1 MESLDVQAKREN
13 LELWVHLQ
21 RKVRKVTEVVME
33 KLARLVHVDQWD
45 LQDLMDAME
54 IKDLLAFLVNL
65 DLMVPKENM
74 AVWVHQDSWDPQVYQ
89 ALQVFREAKEKR
101 VTKVTQ
107 N

>member
-13 LELWVHLQ
+13 QELWVHLQ
-21 RKVRKVTEVVME
+21 RKVRKVTEVAME

-54 IKDLLAFLVNL
+54 TKDLLAFLVNL
-65 DLMVPKENM
+65 DLMVPKENT
-74 AVWVHQDSWDPQVYQ
+74 AAWVHQDLWDPQVYQ
-89 ALQVFREAKEKR
+89 VLLVFREAKEKR